1 MFIISRR
8 SETLFLSASIR
19 PPFPTFLT
27 RFLLYEKIRFTREG
41 CGSILRAEFRRGG
54 NRSVQTDAV
63 DRDSSFRKI
72 VRRFRKRITILITII
87 IIIHDAQV
95 GEGEE
100 ERAHP

>member
-19 PPFPTFLT
+19 PFPTFLT

-72 VRRFRKRITILITII
+72 VRRYRKRITILITII